1 MIGISLHK
9 FKNDLVSLVVLHSLL
24 FYEAI
29 REVLLC
35 ISLLAP
41 LYFSSLVS
49 TMASSDLFTSLL
61 SEGTTIQPPPADS
74 VGRGQDTVTDLGEA
88 GQPGVASTTQIT
100 QSGAVGRGQETTTDL
115 GEAASDHEG
124 LMPINSPKV
133 GDIQSF
139 TAAML
144 TITRSLSGV
153 MQEIGDMKSRMEWGG
168 ASEGRD
174 PPCSLPERDDSA
186 TAGQF
191 MTSQRASASPA
202 VRETNDDSVE
212 ASRTKSLGRV
222 PASPARTI
230 AENTGLR
237 APTSEDRASLTAPAS
252 SPLFDFMAG
261 QKPTSGPEV
270 NENIAGIINKFTRET
285 VPEDRL
291 KQMEDRYLMAG
302 NVQVGVPRTNTEIWR
317 HLTKAT
323 QERDRDLQKV
333 QQLAL
338 LGLEPLTQVANSLVE
353 KVDTESSMSPS
364 EIKDVLVPLIDCLCA
379 VSNTKFQLIQLRRQE
394 LKSYV
399 APQYRNVCELT
410 HNPVDMQW
418 LLGPDVGTK
427 MEEVAKKTNML
438 SLSISARLH
447 PYQRPST
454 STQKP
459 FLGLA
464 RGNWKNSRSQ
474 PHKARQSAAASISGS
489 ASPGALSA
497 PIQV

>member
-1 MIGISLHK
+1 
-9 FKNDLVSLVVLHSLL
+9 
-24 FYEAI
+24 
-29 REVLLC
+29 
-35 ISLLAP
+35 
-41 LYFSSLVS
+41 
-49 TMASSDLFTSLL
+49 MASSDLFTSLL
-61 SEGTTIQPPPADS
+61 SEGSTIQPPPADS
-74 VGRGQDTVTDLGEA
+74 VGRGQDTATDLGEA
-88 GQPGVASTTQIT
+88 AQPGVASTTQIT

-115 GEAASDHEG
+115 GEAASDHG
-124 LMPINSPKV
+124 LTPINSPEV
-133 GDIQSF
+133 GDIQSL

-168 ASEGRD
+168 ASENRV
-174 PPCSLPERDDSA
+174 PRCSLRERDDSA

-212 ASRTKSLGRV
+212 AGRTMSLGRV

-230 AENTGLR
+230 ADNTGLR

-270 NENIAGIINKFTRET
+270 NENIARIINKFTRET

-323 QERDRDLQKV
+323 QDRDRGLQKV

-338 LGLEPLTQVANSLVE
+338 LGLQPLTQVANSLVE

-379 VSNTKFQLIQLRRQE
+379 VSNTQFQLTQLRRQE
-394 LKSYV
+394 LKSSV

-410 HNPVDMQW
+410 HNPVDIQW

-427 MEEVAKKTNML
+427 MEEVAKEQKL
-438 SLSISARLH
+438 SQSISARLH

-464 RGNWKNSRSQ
+464 RGNWKNSRSHSSSLSLKRYDNPQQRRSAGQ
-474 PHKARQSAAASISGS
+474 PRQEHYQPQSRFKKGR
-489 ASPGALSA
+489 GGKNRRW
-497 PIQV
+497 